1 MTLAS
6 TSPWRL
12 PVYMASITRT
22 HLLKTVLLYF
32 APSLHGTAADKAPR
46 NGVALALMTLLAQQ
60 IDFAVDF

>member
-1 MTLAS
+1 
-6 TSPWRL
+6 
-12 PVYMASITRT
+12 MASITRT